1 MRPAPTKKVKALSR
15 SQERRLVRR
24 PAFERAS
31 LRRGD
36 KDLPNERRASVVKYK
51 VDVPLVSFRIN
62 VLRDARH
69 KGACR
74 GGELR

>member
-1 MRPAPTKKVKALSR
+1 MRPRDDEKVKALSR
-15 SQERRLVRR
+15 SHERRLVRR

-51 VDVPLVSFRIN
+51 RVVPLVSFRIN
-62 VLRDARH
+62 VQGPRVVKTRA
-69 KGACR
+69 A
-74 GGELR
+74 EES